1 MSIIIVYL
9 PLNNSFR
16 YSDGLP
22 AKGVPQVRLTDKE
35 FTYSDKEKRLFACI
49 FRKLLLSLHIES
61 QGKTV
66 SGLSRETTYL
76 LTT

>member
-1 MSIIIVYL
+1 MVYL

-35 FTYSDKEKRLFACI
+35 FTYSDKENPLFSCI
-49 FRKLLLSLHIES
+49 YEKFFLSLYYEN
-61 QGKTV
+61 QV
-66 SGLSRETTYL
+66 DFR
-76 LTT
+76 